1 MSVLYIVAT
10 PIGNLEDI
18 TIRALRILKEVDLIA
33 AEDTRVTRKLLGKHD
48 IHTRMTS
55 YNDHN
60 KTTKLPLILNT
71 LSEKN
76 VALVSDAGMPTINDP
91 GCELV
96 FHASQAG
103 FQVTPVPGPSAITSA
118 IAISGMPID
127 QFVYLGFLPRKHSQR
142 IKILKATISEK
153 RSLVIFETPH
163 RIRSSFE
170 DMLATLGNR
179 RISVCREL
187 TKIHEEIFRGT
198 ISEALSHFHD
208 PRGEF
213 TLVID
218 GNRETEDHLS
228 YDEAM
233 NMLKQCKQNGIL
245 SKDSISMVV
254 RKCGIPRKIVYRLWL
269 ET

>member
-33 AEDTRVTRKLLGKHD
+33 AEDTRITRKLLGRYC
-48 IHTRMTS
+48 IHTSITS

-60 KTTKLPLILNT
+60 KTTKLPLILNV

-91 GCELV
+91 GYELV
-96 FHASQAG
+96 FSASKAG
-103 FQVTPVPGPSAITSA
+103 FQVTPVPGSSAITSA
-118 IAISGMPID
+118 IAISGLPIE

-142 IKILKATISEK
+142 IKMLKATTSER
-153 RSLVIFETPH
+153 RSLVVFEAPH
-163 RIRSSFE
+163 RIRSSFQ
-170 DMLATLGNR
+170 DMLNTLGDR

-198 ISEALSHFHD
+198 ISEALDHFHN

-218 GNRETEDHLS
+218 GNREIEDHLS
-228 YDEAM
+228 YDKAM
-233 NMLKQCKQNGIL
+233 NMLKQCKQNDIL
-245 SKDSISMVV
+245 SKDAISKVV
-254 RKCGIPRKIVYRLWL
+254 RECRIPRKIVYRLWL
-269 ET
+269 EA